1 MTLECMKNKGFSVI
15 ELIIVI
21 AFLSLL
27 GASAVFFLRNQFLG
41 TLESDSQT
49 IKARLQE
56 AQVRAI
62 SGLEGVSWGIH
73 FDNNATPPFYALF
86 PGASYSTASS
96 TYLLSN
102 LVEFQTPAGGS
113 AKDIVFNKLNGT
125 IATTTSVIIRL
136 KNNTSQIK
144 TITVSGQ
151 GRISVE

>member
-1 MTLECMKNKGFSVI
+1 MWIIKINKGFSVI
-15 ELIIVI
+15 ELIIVV
-21 AFLSLL
+21 AFLGLI

-56 AQVRAI
+56 TQIRAI
-62 SGLEGVSWGIH
+62 SGLEGKQWGIH

-96 TYLLSN
+96 TYFLSN
-102 LVEFQTPAGGS
+102 LVEFQTPGAG
-113 AKDIVFNKLNGT
+113 ATKDIIFNKLSG
-125 IATTTSVIIRL
+125 ATTATDSVIIRL

-144 TITVSGQ
+144 TITVSAQ
-151 GRISVE
+151 GKISVE